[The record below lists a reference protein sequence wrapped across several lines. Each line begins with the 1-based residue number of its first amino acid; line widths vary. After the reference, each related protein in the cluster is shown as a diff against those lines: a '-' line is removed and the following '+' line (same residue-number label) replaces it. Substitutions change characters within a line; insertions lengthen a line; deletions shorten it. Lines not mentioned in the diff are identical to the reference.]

1 MKGKTYIMVI
11 IILLAAILSG
21 CTEEKQQ
28 TTVKTIED
36 VAVDIVTFLMESNYT
51 AVYSFFNSSIKS
63 QINAEEFADIWEQQV
78 IPSHGTITKIVRTRV
93 TNESGFSVVYVT
105 CNFSK
110 IDALDVKVSFNSE
123 KKVISLLVVPI
134 QEESQYSPPSYV
146 NISLFIEEDV
156 NVESGQWILPAT
168 LTIPKGT
175 GPFPAVVLVHGSGP
189 NDRDETY
196 GPNKPFKD
204 IAWGLASMGI
214 IVLRYEKRT
223 KQYPQEAAAIQN
235 FTVQDETI
243 DDALASIEVLNN
255 SSIVNH
261 SKIFV
266 LGHSLGGMLAPR
278 IAIQD
283 SQIAGLIILAGA
295 TRHLEDLL
303 LEQTRYLA
311 NLSGTNQTEQI
322 AAIEALV
329 QKVKNL
335 DINESEVVLGAPR
348 SYWADLATYDP
359 VETAQLLDIPMLILQ
374 GERDYQVT
382 MTDFNR
388 WNVTFSDDPYVIL
401 HTYPFL
407 NHYFMAGTGDPNNA
421 EYLIEGHVA
430 AEVISDISIWIMN
443 R

>member
-1 MKGKTYIMVI
+1 MKGKTYIMII

-21 CTEEKQQ
+21 CTEEKRQPD
-28 TTVKTIED
+28 VKKIED
-36 VAVDIVTFLMESNYT
+36 VAVDIVTFLMESNYS
-51 AVYSFFNSSIKS
+51 AVYSFFNSSITS
-63 QINAEEFADIWEQQV
+63 QITAEEFADIWEEQV

-93 TNESGFSVVYVT
+93 TNESGFGVVYVT

-110 IDALDVKVSFNSE
+110 IDVLDVKISFNSE
-123 KKVISLLVVPI
+123 KKVNSLLVVPI

-146 NISLFIEEDV
+146 NLSLFIEKDV
-156 NVESGQWILPAT
+156 NIESGQWILPAT
-168 LTIPKGT
+168 LTIPNGT

-204 IAWGLASMGI
+204 IAWGLASVGI
-214 IVLRYEKRT
+214 VVLRYEKRT
-223 KQYPQEAAAIQN
+223 KQYPQESAAIQN

-243 DDALASIEVLNN
+243 DDALAAVELLNN

-283 SQIAGLIILAGA
+283 SQIAGLIILAGP

-303 LEQTRYLA
+303 LEQIRYLA

-322 AAIEALV
+322 TAIEALV

-335 DINESEVVLGAPR
+335 DINESEVVLGAPK
-348 SYWADLATYDP
+348 SYWVDLATYDP
-359 VETAQLLDIPMLILQ
+359 VVTAKSLDIPMLILQ

-382 MTDFNR
+382 MTDFSR
-388 WNVTFSDDPYVIL
+388 WNETFSGNPYVTL
-401 HTYPFL
+401 RTYPFL

-421 EYLIEGHVA
+421 EYLIEGHVS